1 MTRPNIFIVH
11 MINLDT
17 NESHKYIGT
26 YSSKEKADLAG
37 KNACEM
43 YDDNMHYTVTLD
55 IVDK

>member
-1 MTRPNIFIVH
+1 

-17 NESHKYIGT
+17 NEAHKYIGT
-26 YSSKEKADLAG
+26 YSSKEKADIAG

-43 YDDNMHYTVTLD
+43 YNDNMHYTVTLD